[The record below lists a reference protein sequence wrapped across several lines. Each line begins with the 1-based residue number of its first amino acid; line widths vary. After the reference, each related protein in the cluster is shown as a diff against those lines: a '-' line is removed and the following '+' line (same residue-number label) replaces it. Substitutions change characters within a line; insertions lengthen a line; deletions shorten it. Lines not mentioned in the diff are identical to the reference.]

1 MKVHAFIENVKD
13 EMSEL
18 YLQGITQEE
27 EQFAVW
33 FLVNILQEDEWESMN
48 RYYIGE
54 TGEFKIDIGIL
65 DRKHS
70 SVIIAQCAYSPNPLE
85 QTFGVDFLEE
95 LKKIQYRLKAM
106 PDVGSKKRR
115 IFASRYAFSNK
126 PAKLLAVGLGT
137 FSRDAFIYA
146 KKNRIGIYDMAG
158 MKKIYVHNNSFME
171 GI

>member
-1 MKVHAFIENVKD
+1 MKIQAFIENLQE

-54 TGEFKIDIGIL
+54 TGEYKIDIGIL

-70 SVIIAQCAYSPNPLE
+70 SVIIAQCAFSNYPLE
-85 QTFGVDFLEE
+85 KTFGVDFLEE
-95 LKKIQYRLKAM
+95 VKNVQYRLKTM
-106 PDVGSKKRR
+106 PDAGSKKRR
-115 IFASRYAFSNK
+115 MFASRYVFSDK

-137 FSRDAFIYA
+137 FSQDALTYA
-146 KKNRIGIYDMAG
+146 KKNKIGIYDIAEMR
-158 MKKIYVHNNSFME
+158 KIYIDNNSFME